1 MSENWSYW
9 LVPLLVEGSKWLAA
23 VQRHAYRGERHSQ
36 LCCLSGY
43 PGNIV
48 KEVLSTLPRTKRV
61 HGVYAV
67 EKRIMKLMLRD
78 PTQIQELLLTSLP
91 FSANTSFITGRLSF
105 ARGILPMCFV
115 TDFIVAGLR
124 GSCTI
129 HV

>member
-1 MSENWSYW
+1 
-9 LVPLLVEGSKWLAA
+9 
-23 VQRHAYRGERHSQ
+23 
-36 LCCLSGY
+36 LSGY

-48 KEVLSTLPRTKRV
+48 KEVLSTLSGTKRV

-67 EKRIMKLMLRD
+67 EKRILKLMLRD

-105 ARGILPMCFV
+105 ARGILPMCFA
-115 TDFIVAGLR
+115 TDFIVAGLP
-124 GSCTI
+124 GSCAI